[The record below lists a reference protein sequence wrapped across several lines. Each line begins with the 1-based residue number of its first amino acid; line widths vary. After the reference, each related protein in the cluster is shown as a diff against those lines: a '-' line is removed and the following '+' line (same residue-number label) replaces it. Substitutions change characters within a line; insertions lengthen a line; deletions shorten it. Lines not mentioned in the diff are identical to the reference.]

1 MNFTN
6 EHPDLSGAQALD
18 IAREAC
24 RVLLEKLSLDVKLIS
39 VGASAL
45 TDYYVVGYGRSSTH
59 VRALANDL
67 ADALAASGVPPL
79 RIEGLDTAEW
89 VLLDFGEIIV
99 HVFGK
104 EAGEFY
110 RFERL
115 FKSEAF
121 LPIDDIVAAL
131 ESKYENKEN

>member
-1 MNFTN
+1 MEFADK
-6 EHPDLSGAQALD
+6 HPDLSGADSLA
-18 IAREAC
+18 IAKEAC
-24 RVLLEKLSLDVKLIS
+24 LVLLKKLSLDVKLIS

-67 ADALAASGVPPL
+67 ADALSASGVL
-79 RIEGLDTAEW
+79 VRRIEGMDTADW
-89 VLLDFGEIIV
+89 VLIDLGDVIV

-115 FKSEAF
+115 FKEETFIPLDDVIAQ
-121 LPIDDIVAAL
+121 IDR
-131 ESKYENKEN
+131 ENQ